1 MRPRLIAKF
10 GGSSLANPATW
21 KLVRNIL
28 RERRALEPLVVVSA
42 VGVLK
47 EKGKA
52 SKLKVTDRLLKLAE
66 SKSFKTE
73 LESLRQDHAEL
84 LGGLELPE
92 NLLDDAFEE
101 LAQDLTDRPRGGEGF
116 DRIAGWGEL
125 LSSQIMAAYLKAD
138 GWNARAALPEELG
151 MITSGQFQDASVLE
165 ESLNTIAQKVIQ
177 SRELLVVPG
186 FVGVTEDG
194 RRTTLGRGGSDYTA
208 AILGAALKRDVE
220 IWTDVDGV
228 AATDPG
234 LFEGQD
240 RPLTVPELSHEEAY
254 QMAAF
259 GSRVLYQK
267 CLAAA
272 RLAAKR
278 GKHLKMVVK
287 NTFNPYHPGTVIIGH
302 SSPDGVPKG
311 VTALEGVQLLTV
323 YLDREEDYRGLWA
336 DVAAVG
342 EGRLL
347 MASYAS
353 GRASFVFDKLTP
365 GLEELETRYARSHL
379 SRDQVLIKVVG
390 DGIGTN
396 HALLARIHQSID
408 ALENPEKW
416 GAPLVHK
423 SPQLLTD
430 ATFEFV
436 ALKRGARELILRLYK
451 DLFDTG
457 ALRVGLLGLG
467 TVAGGM
473 LQYARDLYSR
483 EKTGVDLHFPVAVVR
498 DLKKARDFS
507 GQLTEDATAV
517 LDNRQIDV
525 VVELMGG
532 IEPARSHILRALQNG
547 KHVITANKAVLA
559 EHGPEIFATARKYRR
574 NLGFEGSVCGEIPVI
589 EVVQK
594 MPSEQDVEAITGI
607 LNGTSNYLLTR
618 MDDGDDYADALQG
631 AQQAGFAE
639 ADPTLDVSGADAAQK
654 LSILASLVFHTPV
667 AWRSIRLQGI
677 DAIRAV
683 DSAEAA
689 RNGLSLRPLARA
701 VRHPEGLELWVGP
714 ALVEPGHSFF
724 SVRRETNAVSL
735 RLVGREEP
743 FTLVGKG
750 AGALPTARSVIRDLL
765 EVARRERFR
774 MVDIPAFHEGAPM
787 PVLPHSEHVYPW
799 FVRFTVKDQPG
810 VFGAVAALLGQHGL
824 SIKQASQ
831 QEGQDGVAHI
841 FLALKLAR
849 RGALENALEHLS
861 SNPAVQTTLVLP
873 VLS

>member
-1 MRPRLIAKF
+1 M
-10 GGSSLANPATW
+10 
-21 KLVRNIL
+21 RNIL

-66 SKSFKTE
+66 TRSFQAG

-84 LGGLELPE
+84 LKGLGLPE
-92 NLLDDAFEE
+92 DLLDDAFEE
-101 LAQDLTDRPRGGEGF
+101 LAQDLKDRPAGGEGF

-125 LSSQIMAAYLKAD
+125 LTSQIMAAYLKAD

-151 MITSGQFQDASVLE
+151 MITSDQFQDASVLE
-165 ESLNTIAQKVIQ
+165 DSLNTIAQKVIQ

-186 FVGVTEDG
+186 FVGVTHDG

-208 AILGAALKRDVE
+208 AVLGAALKRDVE

-228 AATDPG
+228 AACDPG
-234 LFEGQD
+234 LFEGE
-240 RPLTVPELSHEEAY
+240 RPMTVPELSHEEAY

-287 NTFNPYHPGTVIIGH
+287 NTFNPYHPGTLIIGH

-336 DVAAVG
+336 DVAAVS

-347 MASYAS
+347 MASYAT

-451 DLFDTG
+451 DLFDPG

-473 LQYARDLYSR
+473 LQYARELYSR

-498 DLKKARDFS
+498 DLKKARQFE
-507 GQLTEDATAV
+507 GQLTEDPAAV

-532 IEPARSHILRALQNG
+532 IEPARTHILRALQNG

-559 EHGPEIFATARKYRR
+559 EHGPEIFGAARKYRR

-589 EVVQK
+589 EMVQK
-594 MPSEQDVEAITGI
+594 VPSSQDVEAITGI

-618 MDDGDDYADALQG
+618 MAEGDDYAEALQG
-631 AQQAGFAE
+631 AQEAGFAE

-667 AWRSIRLQGI
+667 VWRSIRLQGI
-677 DAIRAV
+677 ESIRAV
-683 DSAEAA
+683 DTAEAA

-714 ALVEPGHSFF
+714 ALVEPSHSFF

-743 FTLVGKG
+743 LTLVGKG
-750 AGALPTARSVIRDLL
+750 AGALPTARSVLRDLL

-774 MVDIPAFHEGAPM
+774 MVDIPAFHEADEM
-787 PVLPHSEHVYPW
+787 AVLPHSEHVYPW

-831 QEGQDGVAHI
+831 QEGHDGVAHI
-841 FLALKLAR
+841 FLALKPAR
-849 RGALENALEHLS
+849 RGVLDHALEHLCA
-861 SNPAVQTTLVLP
+861 NPAVQATLSLP
-873 VLS
+873 VLA

>member
-10 GGSSLANPATW
+10 GGSSLANPSTW

-66 SKSFKTE
+66 TKNFQAD
-73 LESLRQDHAEL
+73 LETLREDHADL
-84 LGGLELPE
+84 LRGLELPE
-92 NLLDDAFEE
+92 DLLNDAFEE
-101 LAQDLTDRPRGGEGF
+101 LAQDLKDRPSGGEGF

-125 LSSQIMAAYLKAD
+125 LTSQVMAAYLRAD

-151 MITSGQFQDASVLE
+151 MITNDVFQDASVLE

-186 FVGVTEDG
+186 FVGVTHDG

-208 AILGAALKRDVE
+208 AVLGAALKRDVE

-228 AATDPG
+228 FVSDPG
-234 LFEGQD
+234 LFEEK
-240 RPLTVPELSHEEAY
+240 PLTVGELSHEEAF

-259 GSRVLYQK
+259 GSRVLFQK

-287 NTFNPYHPGTVIIGH
+287 NTFNPYHAGTVIIGH
-302 SSPDGVPKG
+302 SSPAGVPKG
-311 VTALEGVQLLTV
+311 ITALEGVQLLTV
-323 YLDREEDYRGLWA
+323 YLDREEDYRGLLD
-336 DVAAVG
+336 DVAQVR

-347 MASYAS
+347 MASYAT

-396 HALLARIHQSID
+396 HSLLARIHQSID

-451 DLFDTG
+451 DLFDAE

-473 LQYARDLYSR
+473 LQYARELYSR

-498 DLKKARDFS
+498 DLKKPRAFD
-507 GQLTEDATAV
+507 GQLTEDPAAV

-532 IEPARSHILRALQNG
+532 IEPARSHILKALQNG

-559 EHGPEIFATARKYRR
+559 EHGPEIFGAARKYRR

-589 EVVQK
+589 EMVQK
-594 MPSEQDVEAITGI
+594 MPSDQDVEAITGI

-618 MDDGDDYADALQG
+618 MADGDDYAEALQG
-631 AQQAGFAE
+631 AQEAGFAE

-667 AWRSIRLQGI
+667 TWRSIRLQGI
-677 DAIRAV
+677 DSVRAV
-683 DSAEAA
+683 DTAEAA

-701 VRHPEGLELWVGP
+701 VRHAEGLELWVGP

-724 SVRRETNAVSL
+724 AVRRETNAVSL

-743 FTLVGKG
+743 LTLVGKG
-750 AGALPTARSVIRDLL
+750 AGALPTARSVLRDLL

-774 MVDIPAFHEGAPM
+774 MVDIPAFHDADAV
-787 PVLPHSEHVYPW
+787 PVLPHSEHIYPW
-799 FVRFTVKDQPG
+799 FVRFTVRDEPG

-831 QEGQDGVAHI
+831 QEGHDGVAHI
-841 FLALKLAR
+841 FLALKPTR
-849 RGALENALEHLS
+849 RGSLENALEHLS
-861 SNPAVQTTLVLP
+861 ANPAVQTTLVLP